1 MNSST
6 PPGPAS
12 PFRNAGHSAS
22 HSYAR
27 LRDRIP
33 LLWKAIGIG
42 VLCAVV
48 AFLYFLFTG
57 SLEYKSVA
65 EIGPAAEA
73 RTAASAP
80 PKQSAKSETP
90 TPVVVP
96 PQHRVQHDSEFILSP
111 SSEFQHIGPVSIRL
125 KAAHPEQDTCDLVLR
140 ISKGH
145 EWNQTG
151 RINKPVP
158 LVKGKRSTQL
168 VITQIAPNSVTAYI
182 GVVPNPVPPPAQ

>member
-1 MNSST
+1 M
-6 PPGPAS
+6 
-12 PFRNAGHSAS
+12 
-22 HSYAR
+22 
-27 LRDRIP
+27 
-33 LLWKAIGIG
+33 WKAIGIG
-42 VLCAVV
+42 MLCAVV
-48 AFLYFLFTG
+48 AFLYFLFAG
-57 SLEYKSVA
+57 SLEYRGVA

-73 RTAASAP
+73 KTVGSSPQRLP
-80 PKQSAKSETP
+80 KSETQ

-125 KAAHPEQDTCDLVLR
+125 KAAHPELKTCDLVLR

-151 RINKPVP
+151 RINTPVP

-168 VITQIAPNSVTAYI
+168 VITEIGPNSVTAYI
-182 GVVPNPVPPPAQ
+182 GVVLQTVQ

>member
-6 PPGPAS
+6 PPGSAS
-12 PFRNAGHSAS
+12 PFRNAVNSAS
-22 HSYAR
+22 RANTR
-27 LRDRIP
+27 LWDRIP
-33 LLWKAIGIG
+33 LLWKAVGIS
-42 VLCAVV
+42 LACAVI

-57 SLEYKSVA
+57 SLESRSVA

-73 RTAASAP
+73 KTMAP
-80 PKQSAKSETP
+80 TTTPKQAKSETQ

-96 PQHRVQHDSEFILSP
+96 PEHHVQQLSEFILSP

-125 KAAHPEQDTCDLVLR
+125 KAAHPELKTCDLVLR

-168 VITQIAPNSVTAYI
+168 VITEIAPNSVKAYI
-182 GVVPNPVPPPAQ
+182 SVVPTTVPTSPQ